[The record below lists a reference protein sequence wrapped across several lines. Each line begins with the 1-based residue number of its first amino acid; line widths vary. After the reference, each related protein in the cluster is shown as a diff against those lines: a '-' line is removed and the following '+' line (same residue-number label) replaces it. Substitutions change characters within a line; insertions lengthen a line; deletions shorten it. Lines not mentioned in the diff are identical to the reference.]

1 MDFNVGDI
9 VEGKITGISK
19 FGAFV
24 EFAEGKVG
32 LVHISE
38 VSSHYVSDINEIYS
52 VGDEV
57 KVKIISMEKNKIS
70 LSIKQLQA
78 DAPQKKEFREKKKFA
93 PKPKY
98 SSPGRPGDAVWEAA
112 PVDKDMS
119 FEDKLNLFKMA
130 SDEKLGD
137 LKKKNGNDGKRRSKK
152 GMSPIC

>member
-1 MDFNVGDI
+1 MDLNVGDI

-24 EFAEGKVG
+24 EFGEGKVG

-38 VSSHYVSDINEIYS
+38 ISSHYVSDINEIYS
-52 VGDEV
+52 VGDIV
-57 KVKIISMEKNKIS
+57 TAKIISTDKNKIS
-70 LSIKQLQA
+70 LSIKQIESP
-78 DAPQKKEFREKKKFA
+78 APQKKEFKEKKKFT

-98 SSPGRPGDAVWEAA
+98 SSPGRPGDAVWETAT
-112 PVDKDMS
+112 VDKDMS

-137 LKKKNGNDGKRRSKK
+137 LKKKNGNDGKRRSKR
-152 GMSPIC
+152 GMTPII